1 MCNSHCGTL
10 MDHLEIKRSISVH
23 INKESVCS
31 VVNVGFPCVSF
42 PSLLIIATS
51 KTLQMQQQQQKVQT
65 ENGRLNEEKCKLI
78 LPDSWRISLLDSL
91 VCHCNNSS
99 VQLTETTFRANI
111 IKRTAVCCTQLLFS
125 TFHLSATDTTLAPPI
140 NIHCVD

>member
-1 MCNSHCGTL
+1 
-10 MDHLEIKRSISVH
+10 MDHMEIKRSTSVH

-31 VVNVGFPCVSF
+31 VINVGFPCVSF

-51 KTLQMQQQQQKVQT
+51 KTLQMHQQQQQQKVQT
-65 ENGRLNEEKCKLI
+65 KNGRLNEDKCKLI

-99 VQLTETTFRANI
+99 VQL
-111 IKRTAVCCTQLLFS
+111 KRPS
-125 TFHLSATDTTLAPPI
+125 MPTL
-140 NIHCVD
+140 